1 MAARLGICFAAL
13 LMELILNNLISPVV
27 LAFLLGAIAQWL
39 KSDLEIPDAIY
50 QGISIY
56 LLFAI
61 GLKGG
66 MAVAETPVATLVGPI
81 SITLLLGLITPVTAF
96 FLLKN
101 FARLDRINASA
112 AAAHYGSVSAVTFV
126 AAMEAAGNSGLPAE
140 GFMPALVA
148 VLEVPGIIVALL
160 FARQAKSGGMKA
172 ALHELVVGKSI
183 FLMIGGLVI
192 GTLCGP
198 AKIATV
204 APFFIDPFKGVL
216 CLFLLE
222 LGMVAA
228 RRIKDVREA
237 GWRLV
242 AVGCILPILHG
253 ILGTMAGIAVGLSAG
268 GAAVLGAMAGSAS
281 YIAAPA
287 AVRMALPKASPGIYL
302 TLALGI
308 TFPFNLAVGIPCLL
322 ALAKYLKAT
331 PI

>member
-1 MAARLGICFAAL
+1 MDL
-13 LMELILNNLISPVV
+13 LLQNLVSPIV
-27 LAFLLGAIAQWL
+27 LAFLLGALARWV

-66 MAVAETPVATLVGPI
+66 IAMAETPLDALVLPVGATI
-81 SITLLLGLITPVTAF
+81 LLGVITPITAF
-96 FLLKN
+96 FLLKS

-126 AAMEAAGNSGLPAE
+126 AAIDAAKSAGLPAE

-160 FARQAKSGGMKA
+160 FARQSRGGGIKA

-183 FLMIGGLVI
+183 FLLLGGLAI
-192 GTLCGP
+192 GALCGP
-198 AKIATV
+198 TKMESVT
-204 APFFIDPFKGVL
+204 PFFIDPFKGVL

-228 RRIKDVREA
+228 KRVRDVREA
-237 GWRLV
+237 GWRLIV
-242 AVGCILPILHG
+242 SGCLLPLFHG
-253 ILGTMAGIAVGLSAG
+253 LLGTLVGHLVGLSPG
-268 GAAVLGAMAGSAS
+268 GAAVLGAMVGSAS

-302 TLALGI
+302 TLSLGI
-308 TFPFNLAVGIPCLL
+308 TFPFNLGVGIPVFL
-322 ALAKYLKAT
+322 AISKTLESVL
-331 PI
+331 P

>member
-1 MAARLGICFAAL
+1 MDL
-13 LMELILNNLISPVV
+13 LLQNLVSPIV
-27 LAFLLGAIAQWL
+27 LAFLLGALARWV

-66 MAVAETPVATLVGPI
+66 IAMAETPLDALVLPVGATI
-81 SITLLLGLITPVTAF
+81 LLGVITPITAF
-96 FLLKN
+96 FFLKS

-126 AAMEAAGNSGLPAE
+126 AAIDAAKSAGLPAE

-160 FARQAKSGGMKA
+160 FAKQSRGGGIKA

-183 FLMIGGLVI
+183 FLLLGGLAI
-192 GTLCGP
+192 GALCGP
-198 AKIATV
+198 TKMESVT
-204 APFFIDPFKGVL
+204 PFFIDPFKGVL

-228 RRIKDVREA
+228 KRVRDVREA
-237 GWRLV
+237 GWRLIV
-242 AVGCILPILHG
+242 SGCLLPLFHG
-253 ILGTMAGIAVGLSAG
+253 LLGTLVGHLVGLSPG
-268 GAAVLGAMAGSAS
+268 GAAVLGAMVGSAS

-302 TLALGI
+302 TLSLGI
-308 TFPFNLAVGIPCLL
+308 TFPFNLGVGIPVFL
-322 ALAKYLKAT
+322 AISKTLESVL
-331 PI
+331 P

>member
-1 MAARLGICFAAL
+1 MDL
-13 LMELILNNLISPVV
+13 LLQNLVSPIV
-27 LAFLLGAIAQWL
+27 LAFLLGALARWV

-66 MAVAETPVATLVGPI
+66 IAMAETPLDALVLPVGATI
-81 SITLLLGLITPVTAF
+81 LLGVITPITAF
-96 FLLKN
+96 FLLKSY
-101 FARLDRINASA
+101 ARLDRINASA

-126 AAMEAAGNSGLPAE
+126 AAIDAAKSAGLPAE

-160 FARQAKSGGMKA
+160 FARQSRGGGIKA

-183 FLMIGGLVI
+183 FLLLGGLAI
-192 GTLCGP
+192 GALCGP
-198 AKIATV
+198 TKMESVT
-204 APFFIDPFKGVL
+204 PFFIDPFKGVL

-228 RRIKDVREA
+228 KRVRDVREA
-237 GWRLV
+237 GWRLIV
-242 AVGCILPILHG
+242 SGCLLPLFHG
-253 ILGTMAGIAVGLSAG
+253 LLGTLVGHLVGLSPG
-268 GAAVLGAMAGSAS
+268 GAAVLGAMVGSAS

-302 TLALGI
+302 TLSLGI
-308 TFPFNLAVGIPCLL
+308 TFPFNLGVGIPVFL
-322 ALAKYLKAT
+322 AISKTLESVL
-331 PI
+331 P